1 MRARRLAG
9 KRTDAGRLDADIIT
23 GRHEMPEQP
32 FRHGTPADVP
42 STNKQNIFDRVQYA
56 QSDMT
61 QWLVQAL
68 CVGSFPLSC
77 YETQDSMTALNTVSA
92 VDHIQ
97 ALYRLLLIRT
107 GQRTEAERALNETL
121 TQSPRNSNSYANKEA
136 ELFRKALSMPVTAS
150 QLPEKEL
157 TGWALALHHLPEPE
171 RSAITL
177 FYLEI
182 FSPRE
187 LAGVLGL
194 EIEDLARMIGGARQT
209 LENNRMDSNNR

>member
-9 KRTDAGRLDADIIT
+9 KRADTGGLDADIIT
-23 GRHEMPEQP
+23 GRHQMPEQP

-107 GQRTEAERALNETL
+107 GQRAEAERALNETL
-121 TQSPRNSNSYANKEA
+121 TQSSRTSNGYVNKEA

-150 QLPEKEL
+150 QLPQKEL
-157 TGWALALHHLPEPE
+157 TGWPLALHHLPEPE

-182 FSPRE
+182 FNPRE
-187 LAGVLGL
+187 LAGILGL

-209 LENNRMDSNNR
+209 LENNRMESNNR

>member
-1 MRARRLAG
+1 
-9 KRTDAGRLDADIIT
+9 
-23 GRHEMPEQP
+23 
-32 FRHGTPADVP
+32 
-42 STNKQNIFDRVQYA
+42 
-56 QSDMT
+56 
-61 QWLVQAL
+61 
-68 CVGSFPLSC
+68 LSC

-121 TQSPRNSNSYANKEA
+121 TQSPQTSNGYANNEA
-136 ELFRKALSMPVTAS
+136 ELFRRALSMPVIAS

-157 TGWALALHHLPEPE
+157 TGWPLALHHLPEPE

-182 FSPRE
+182 FDPRA

-194 EIEDLARMIGGARQT
+194 EIEELARMIAGARQT
-209 LENNRMDSNNR
+209 LENNRMESNNR

>member
-1 MRARRLAG
+1 
-9 KRTDAGRLDADIIT
+9 
-23 GRHEMPEQP
+23 
-32 FRHGTPADVP
+32 
-42 STNKQNIFDRVQYA
+42 
-56 QSDMT
+56 
-61 QWLVQAL
+61 
-68 CVGSFPLSC
+68 
-77 YETQDSMTALNTVSA
+77 MTALNTVSA

-107 GQRTEAERALNETL
+107 GQRTEAERALNEAL

-182 FSPRE
+182 FSPGE
-187 LAGVLGL
+187 LAGILGL